1 MQSDI
6 KAETV
11 IDKIIVSWTQ
21 VQNSFFQKVLYLVHK
36 DLIQKWD
43 TQCPNKQKQGSNY

>member
-6 KAETV
+6 STETV

-21 VQNSFFQKVLYLVHK
+21 VQKGLYLVHK